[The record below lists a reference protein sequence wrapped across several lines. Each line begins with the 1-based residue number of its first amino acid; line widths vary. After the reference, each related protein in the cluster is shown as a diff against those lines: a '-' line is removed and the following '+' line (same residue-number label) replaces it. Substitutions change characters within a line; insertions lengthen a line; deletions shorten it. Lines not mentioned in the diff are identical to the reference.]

1 MLFPLQNRF
10 GMEIRMRKQ
19 NAEFLAAFTSEAA
32 SDLKN
37 TDYFGYV
44 ELDDFAC
51 YVIADGIDDQLEAMS
66 AKLTVDTVVT
76 VFSEAPSMSR
86 RMMKK
91 CLKAANRA
99 LLEARSKTT
108 LKASVIIVLTD
119 YVKLRYGQAGNIR
132 LRLYRNGFIKEETID
147 QSLSTDMVH
156 EEMLPKDKVASHEE
170 RNNLYTYLGQKSDFH
185 PHISKKIKLTNADA
199 VALYTRDIWE
209 HIDEGEMKDVFADA
223 SDKPQEL
230 VDTVEDLLMSR
241 QPQDFGK
248 YTFAVIFVNKIF
260 TDPNRKRK
268 IKRIMVIAAAV
279 LSVLI
284 TAGIFLYVRYQKR
297 QDKIA
302 AMQKGYTDTIEYIQM
317 DHYNRAKEVCKEAQT
332 LAGELKDDKMQTE
345 LGNCL
350 KLVEAVL
357 AAQESLDNGAYQEAQ
372 KGFGEALIRSRY
384 ADHLGEDYIEERLA
398 MTADY
403 LSVYDYIYL
412 GDTLAENLQYE
423 NAEEKYLEAK
433 ALATKLYFDEGRT
446 EAIRSLEKLYEE
458 QKAEKAAEDEEM
470 KNKLARETSA
480 ANYFAEGDAAY
491 AQGDYESAKVFY
503 QSAMQTY
510 EALGDEAQQGM
521 AREKIAAAEK
531 KIQSFTAQG
540 EEAASYIVQ
549 AQACETAGDYAGAKK
564 YYLLAKDIYARQKD
578 EAKLGEVERKIEAA
592 GIKEQQQQQTATAP

>member
-156 EEMLPKDKVASHEE
+156 EEKLPKDKVASHEE

-332 LAGELKDDKMQTE
+332 LAEELKDDKMQTE

-384 ADHLGEDYIEERLA
+384 ADHLGEGYIEERLA

-578 EAKLGEVERKIEAA
+578 EAKLGEVERKIEVA

>member
-1 MLFPLQNRF
+1 MP
-10 GMEIRMRKQ
+10 
-19 NAEFLAAFTSEAA
+19 EFLAAFTSEAA

-446 EAIRSLEKLYEE
+446 EG
-458 QKAEKAAEDEEM
+458 DP
-470 KNKLARETSA
+470 
-480 ANYFAEGDAAY
+480 FAG
-491 AQGDYESAKVFY
+491 
-503 QSAMQTY
+503 
-510 EALGDEAQQGM
+510 EAL
-521 AREKIAAAEK
+521 R
-531 KIQSFTAQG
+531 
-540 EEAASYIVQ
+540 
-549 AQACETAGDYAGAKK
+549 GAKG
-564 YYLLAKDIYARQKD
+564 R
-578 EAKLGEVERKIEAA
+578 EGS
-592 GIKEQQQQQTATAP
+592 GG

>member
-1 MLFPLQNRF
+1 
-10 GMEIRMRKQ
+10 MRRQ

-156 EEMLPKDKVASHEE
+156 EEKLPKDKVASHEE
-170 RNNLYTYLGQKSDFH
+170 RNNLYTYLGQKSGFH

-248 YTFAVIFVNKIF
+248 YTFAVIFINKVF

-332 LAGELKDDKMQTE
+332 LAEELKDDKMQTE

-384 ADHLGEDYIEERLA
+384 ADHLGEDYIEGRLA

-403 LSVYDYIYL
+403 LAVYDYIYL
-412 GDTLAENLQYE
+412 GDTLVENLQYE

-521 AREKIAAAEK
+521 AREKIAAAGK
-531 KIQSFTAQG
+531 KIQNSAAQG
-540 EEAASYIVQ
+540 EEAESYIAQ

-578 EAKLGEVERKIEAA
+578 EEKLGEVERKIEAA
-592 GIKEQQQQQTATAP
+592 GIKEQQQTGTAP

>member
-1 MLFPLQNRF
+1 
-10 GMEIRMRKQ
+10 MRKQ

-156 EEMLPKDKVASHEE
+156 EQKLPKDKVASHEE

-297 QDKIA
+297 QDKNA

-332 LAGELKDDKMQTE
+332 LAEELKDDKMQTE

-384 ADHLGEDYIEERLA
+384 ADHLGEGYIEERLA
-398 MTADY
+398 ITADY

-540 EEAASYIVQ
+540 EEAESYIVQ
-549 AQACETAGDYAGAKK
+549 AQACETEGDYAGAKK

>member
-1 MLFPLQNRF
+1 
-10 GMEIRMRKQ
+10 MRKQ

-147 QSLSTDMVH
+147 QSLSTDMVY
-156 EEMLPKDKVASHEE
+156 EEKLPKDKVASHEE

-384 ADHLGEDYIEERLA
+384 ADHLGEGYIEERLA

-540 EEAASYIVQ
+540 EEAESYIVQ

-578 EAKLGEVERKIEAA
+578 EAKLGEVERKIEVA

>member
-1 MLFPLQNRF
+1 
-10 GMEIRMRKQ
+10 MRRQ

-156 EEMLPKDKVASHEE
+156 EEKLPKDKVASHEE

-332 LAGELKDDKMQTE
+332 LAEELKDDKMQTE

-403 LSVYDYIYL
+403 LAVYDYIYL

>member
-1 MLFPLQNRF
+1 
-10 GMEIRMRKQ
+10 MRRQ

-32 SDLKN
+32 SDLRN

-156 EEMLPKDKVASHEE
+156 EEKLPKDKVASHEE
-170 RNNLYTYLGQKSDFH
+170 RNNLYTYLGQKSGFH

-248 YTFAVIFVNKIF
+248 YTFAVIFINKIF

-302 AMQKGYTDTIEYIQM
+302 VMQKGYTDTIEYIQM

-332 LAGELKDDKMQTE
+332 LAEELKDDKMQTE

-357 AAQESLDNGAYQEAQ
+357 TAQESLDNGAYQEAQ

-403 LSVYDYIYL
+403 LAVYDYIYL
-412 GDTLAENLQYE
+412 GDTLVENLQYE

-531 KIQSFTAQG
+531 KIQNSAAQG
-540 EEAASYIVQ
+540 EEAESYIAQ

-578 EAKLGEVERKIEAA
+578 EEKLGEVERKIEAA
-592 GIKEQQQQQTATAP
+592 GIKEQQQQTGTAP

>member
-1 MLFPLQNRF
+1 
-10 GMEIRMRKQ
+10 MRRQ

-156 EEMLPKDKVASHEE
+156 EEKLPKDKVASHEE
-170 RNNLYTYLGQKSDFH
+170 RNNLYTYLGQKSGFH

-248 YTFAVIFVNKIF
+248 YTFAVIFINKIF

-332 LAGELKDDKMQTE
+332 LAEELKDDKMQTE

-384 ADHLGEDYIEERLA
+384 ADHLGEDYIEGRLA

-403 LSVYDYIYL
+403 LAVYDYIYL
-412 GDTLAENLQYE
+412 GDTLVENLQYE

-521 AREKIAAAEK
+521 AREKIAAAGK
-531 KIQSFTAQG
+531 KIQNSAAQG
-540 EEAASYIVQ
+540 EEAESYIAQ

-578 EAKLGEVERKIEAA
+578 EEKLGEVERKIEAA
-592 GIKEQQQQQTATAP
+592 GIKEQQQTGTAP

>member
-156 EEMLPKDKVASHEE
+156 EEKLPKDKVASHEE

-332 LAGELKDDKMQTE
+332 LAEELKDDKMQTE

-384 ADHLGEDYIEERLA
+384 ADHLGEGYIEERLA

>member
-1 MLFPLQNRF
+1 
-10 GMEIRMRKQ
+10 MRKQ

-156 EEMLPKDKVASHEE
+156 EEKLPKDKVASHEE

-332 LAGELKDDKMQTE
+332 LAEELKDDKMQTE

-384 ADHLGEDYIEERLA
+384 ADHLGEGYIEERLA

-433 ALATKLYFDEGRT
+433 ALATKLYFDEGRA

-540 EEAASYIVQ
+540 EEAESYIVQ

>member
-108 LKASVIIVLTD
+108 LKASVMIVLTD

-156 EEMLPKDKVASHEE
+156 EEKLPKDKVASHEE

-302 AMQKGYTDTIEYIQM
+302 AMQKGYTGSGAV
-317 DHYNRAKEVCKEAQT
+317 HYRW
-332 LAGELKDDKMQTE
+332 
-345 LGNCL
+345 
-350 KLVEAVL
+350 
-357 AAQESLDNGAYQEAQ
+357 S
-372 KGFGEALIRSRY
+372 
-384 ADHLGEDYIEERLA
+384 
-398 MTADY
+398 
-403 LSVYDYIYL
+403 
-412 GDTLAENLQYE
+412 
-423 NAEEKYLEAK
+423 
-433 ALATKLYFDEGRT
+433 
-446 EAIRSLEKLYEE
+446 
-458 QKAEKAAEDEEM
+458 
-470 KNKLARETSA
+470 
-480 ANYFAEGDAAY
+480 
-491 AQGDYESAKVFY
+491 
-503 QSAMQTY
+503 
-510 EALGDEAQQGM
+510 
-521 AREKIAAAEK
+521 
-531 KIQSFTAQG
+531 
-540 EEAASYIVQ
+540 Q
-549 AQACETAGDYAGAKK
+549 AF
-564 YYLLAKDIYARQKD
+564 
-578 EAKLGEVERKIEAA
+578 
-592 GIKEQQQQQTATAP
+592 

>member
-1 MLFPLQNRF
+1 
-10 GMEIRMRKQ
+10 MRRQ

-76 VFSEAPSMSR
+76 VFSESPSMSR

-156 EEMLPKDKVASHEE
+156 EEKLPKDKVASHEE
-170 RNNLYTYLGQKSDFH
+170 RNNLYTYLGQKSGFH

-248 YTFAVIFVNKIF
+248 YTFAVIFINKIF

-268 IKRIMVIAAAV
+268 IKRIMVIAVAV

-332 LAGELKDDKMQTE
+332 LAEELKDDKMQTE

-384 ADHLGEDYIEERLA
+384 ADHLGEDYIEGRLA

-403 LSVYDYIYL
+403 LAVYDYIYL
-412 GDTLAENLQYE
+412 GDTLVENLQYE

-531 KIQSFTAQG
+531 KIQNSAAQG
-540 EEAASYIVQ
+540 EEAESYIAQ

-578 EAKLGEVERKIEAA
+578 EEKLGEVERKIEAA
-592 GIKEQQQQQTATAP
+592 GIKEQQQTGTAP

>member
-1 MLFPLQNRF
+1 
-10 GMEIRMRKQ
+10 MRRQ

-156 EEMLPKDKVASHEE
+156 EEKLPKDKVASHEE
-170 RNNLYTYLGQKSDFH
+170 RNNLYTYLGQKSGFH

-248 YTFAVIFVNKIF
+248 YTFAVIFINKIF

-332 LAGELKDDKMQTE
+332 LAEELKDDKMQTE

-357 AAQESLDNGAYQEAQ
+357 TAQESLDNGAYQEAQ

-403 LSVYDYIYL
+403 LAVYDYIYL
-412 GDTLAENLQYE
+412 GDTLVENLQYE

-510 EALGDEAQQGM
+510 EELGDEAQQGM

-531 KIQSFTAQG
+531 KIQNSAAQG
-540 EEAASYIVQ
+540 EEAESYIAQ

-564 YYLLAKDIYARQKD
+564 YYLLAKDIYARQQD
-578 EAKLGEVERKIEAA
+578 EEKLGEVERKIEAA
-592 GIKEQQQQQTATAP
+592 GIKEQQQQTGTAP

>member
-1 MLFPLQNRF
+1 
-10 GMEIRMRKQ
+10 MRKQ

-147 QSLSTDMVH
+147 QSLSTDMVY
-156 EEMLPKDKVASHEE
+156 EEKLPKDKVASHEE

-332 LAGELKDDKMQTE
+332 LAEELKDDKMQTE

-384 ADHLGEDYIEERLA
+384 ADHLGEGYIEERLA
-398 MTADY
+398 ITADY

-540 EEAASYIVQ
+540 EEAESYIVQ

-564 YYLLAKDIYARQKD
+564 YYLLAKDIYARQND

-592 GIKEQQQQQTATAP
+592 GIKEQQQQTATAP

>member
-1 MLFPLQNRF
+1 
-10 GMEIRMRKQ
+10 MRRQ

-76 VFSEAPSMSR
+76 VFSESPSMSR

-156 EEMLPKDKVASHEE
+156 EEKLPKDKVASHEE
-170 RNNLYTYLGQKSDFH
+170 RNNLYTYLGQKSGFH

-248 YTFAVIFVNKIF
+248 YTFAVIFINKIF

-268 IKRIMVIAAAV
+268 IKRIMVIAVAV

-332 LAGELKDDKMQTE
+332 LAEELKDDKMQTE

-384 ADHLGEDYIEERLA
+384 ADHLGEDYIEGRLA

-403 LSVYDYIYL
+403 LAVYDYIYL
-412 GDTLAENLQYE
+412 GDTLVENLQYE

-521 AREKIAAAEK
+521 AREKIAVAEK
-531 KIQSFTAQG
+531 KIQNSAAQG
-540 EEAASYIVQ
+540 EEAESYIAQ

-578 EAKLGEVERKIEAA
+578 EEKLGEVERKIEAA
-592 GIKEQQQQQTATAP
+592 GIKEQQQTGTAP

>member
-1 MLFPLQNRF
+1 
-10 GMEIRMRKQ
+10 MRRQ

-156 EEMLPKDKVASHEE
+156 EEKLPKDKVASHEE
-170 RNNLYTYLGQKSDFH
+170 RNNLYTYLGQKSGFH

-248 YTFAVIFVNKIF
+248 YTFAVIFINKIF

-332 LAGELKDDKMQTE
+332 LAEELKDDKMQTE

-357 AAQESLDNGAYQEAQ
+357 AAQESLDNGVYQEAQ

-403 LSVYDYIYL
+403 LAVYDYIYL
-412 GDTLAENLQYE
+412 GDTLVENLQYE

-531 KIQSFTAQG
+531 KIQNSAAQG
-540 EEAASYIVQ
+540 EEAESYIAQ

-578 EAKLGEVERKIEAA
+578 EEKLGEVERKIEAA
-592 GIKEQQQQQTATAP
+592 GIKEQQQQTGTAP